1 MWQAISVWLLF
12 CAEATSSDIGP
23 RLLRQETP
31 QHRFSHSR
39 RHAMQVEGS
48 GAIAPAGSGGLA
60 EAIVRAVNVTN
71 ETEGEVSDVTLTA
84 RLGFKVPQ
92 CKVLL
97 EKARNLLHFHA
108 SQLITEGRH
117 HDTVRT
123 LVVVFDALT
132 ALQGGNATEQSLEV
146 IQAALGNVTLKTA
159 LQAGEVWTAS
169 DQGAFFY
176 HCFPGL
182 TPFQELEEHNY
193 HGDIE
198 LDTYQEPTVTASH
211 SSPVELHQDQHEVRY
226 CYRIGTNTTA
236 KRAFVAARKHISDQ
250 VPCLKF
256 THILPDIHGKGCSL
270 SPAIEVRD
278 QNSGCWAGYQKE
290 WDGTNTGTIFLNLG
304 RGCEMEGM
312 IVHQLM
318 KILGVRKELTRI
330 DRDRYLN
337 VRTELLREPWM
348 ERYFAKRHV
357 PPAPEAYA
365 QDPFDY
371 LSINMYP
378 STAFTNGS
386 SHVLE
391 PAKDMFM
398 ARFLGQRMGLSQ
410 LDVEALGDLYGCPAT
425 IRPTSPTRVLAQLM
439 LAGKGLRFDGTCRDF
454 PDVQTNLTFL
464 LHQDTQ
470 TCAALTSEQCVAH
483 QGVPELCPF
492 SCVQCIPAVADMV
505 TLYNEHFQKEEKPQY
520 CDDTGCHTT
529 DPEGRMCKT
538 ANPSAQQT
546 PCEDVDLLQALY
558 CDDSGCKSQ
567 DPDGHDCRE
576 RNPGASQI
584 KCAVLS
590 EELEVHAEPRKV
602 YEFCADLAVTGI
614 KFKHGPKATCHD
626 LQNYCG
632 HGTLG
637 TQVRQACA
645 ATCSEHGYP
654 CTNEAHMTRTD
665 GEGCRDKGKDEKPLL
680 KVHGLARSCEDI
692 RHYCLEHA
700 NSTTVQKKCPWTC
713 GACVPGTGYIAVD
726 ADEESTAPVDISG
739 TENLTYED
747 ILAKIQW
754 TGDIL
759 EVDATAAPS
768 VEDD

>member
-1 MWQAISVWLLF
+1 MVSCWRRVLARRRFKAAVHSVFVAKHLWRLGHSPRHPAVHLVHQLNQYCATPGCTHFRLMHIPMLCLQRGTDNAIPLGGSTSLGTRLFQLQHNAFEHLDTIGSLAAGPGACEAPDGGMEAADEFRGCTGCARILQANCAASMWQAISVWLLF

-92 CKVLL
+92 CQVLL

-304 RGCEMEGM
+304 RGTALC
-312 IVHQLM
+312 
-318 KILGVRKELTRI
+318 
-330 DRDRYLN
+330 
-337 VRTELLREPWM
+337 
-348 ERYFAKRHV
+348 FAK
-357 PPAPEAYA
+357 
-365 QDPFDY
+365 
-371 LSINMYP
+371 
-378 STAFTNGS
+378 
-386 SHVLE
+386 
-391 PAKDMFM
+391 K
-398 ARFLGQRMGLSQ
+398 LG
-410 LDVEALGDLYGCPAT
+410 
-425 IRPTSPTRVLAQLM
+425 I
-439 LAGKGLRFDGTCRDF
+439 
-454 PDVQTNLTFL
+454 
-464 LHQDTQ
+464 
-470 TCAALTSEQCVAH
+470 
-483 QGVPELCPF
+483 
-492 SCVQCIPAVADMV
+492 
-505 TLYNEHFQKEEKPQY
+505 
-520 CDDTGCHTT
+520 
-529 DPEGRMCKT
+529 
-538 ANPSAQQT
+538 
-546 PCEDVDLLQALY
+546 
-558 CDDSGCKSQ
+558 
-567 DPDGHDCRE
+567 
-576 RNPGASQI
+576 
-584 KCAVLS
+584 
-590 EELEVHAEPRKV
+590 
-602 YEFCADLAVTGI
+602 
-614 KFKHGPKATCHD
+614 
-626 LQNYCG
+626 
-632 HGTLG
+632 
-637 TQVRQACA
+637 
-645 ATCSEHGYP
+645 
-654 CTNEAHMTRTD
+654 
-665 GEGCRDKGKDEKPLL
+665 
-680 KVHGLARSCEDI
+680 
-692 RHYCLEHA
+692 
-700 NSTTVQKKCPWTC
+700 
-713 GACVPGTGYIAVD
+713 
-726 ADEESTAPVDISG
+726 
-739 TENLTYED
+739 
-747 ILAKIQW
+747 
-754 TGDIL
+754 
-759 EVDATAAPS
+759 
-768 VEDD
+768 